1 MKHVVFYNKNTKV
14 VMGTGSYSNPKDIPK
29 QHPHVE
35 VEEALVAD
43 PNSILEVY
51 EEEGEKKV
59 RITGRI
65 EDPPTVEEI
74 LATLVKDIK
83 EIKKKIGVKEKI

>member
-1 MKHVVFYNKNTKV
+1 MKYVVFYNKDTKEI
-14 VMGTGSYSNPKDIPK
+14 MGIGSYSRPDDIPD
-29 QHPHVE
+29 QHPHIE
-35 VEEALVAD
+35 VEEAIVED

-51 EEEGEKKV
+51 EEEGEMKV

-74 LATLVKDIK
+74 LTELVK
-83 EIKKKIGVKEKI
+83 EIKEMKKKLK